1 MRAAPAARSER
12 KETNMAIK
20 LFDRITTLLKADAH
34 GVIESLE
41 ERSLLL
47 KQYVREAEI
56 ELNQKHAR
64 LEAVRADEKR
74 LQDRLARQEDEMRS
88 LDEDIT
94 LALAGG
100 KDDLARFAIRR
111 LIPRRNE
118 VTALR
123 AQIEQRS
130 AEARVLAERL
140 AAQQAQFESLRT
152 RVRAEL
158 ARESEPSVDAAGPC
172 DAVVADEEV
181 EIELMRRHQCMG
193 GGK

>member
-1 MRAAPAARSER
+1 
-12 KETNMAIK
+12 MAIK
-20 LFDRITTLLKADAH
+20 LFDRITLLLKADAH

-56 ELNQKHAR
+56 ELNQKRAR
-64 LEAVRADEKR
+64 LEAVREDEKR
-74 LQDRLARQEDEMRS
+74 LRDALVRHEDEIRS
-88 LDEDIT
+88 LDEDIA

-130 AEARVLAERL
+130 AEGQSLAERV
-140 AAQQAQFESLRT
+140 AAQQAQFDSLRT

-158 ARESEPSVDAAGPC
+158 ARESEVGAASPWPC
-172 DAVVADEEV
+172 EAVVADEEV
-181 EIELMRRHQCMG
+181 EIELMRRRHSVG
-193 GGK
+193 GGQ

>member
-1 MRAAPAARSER
+1 MTMRLFER
-12 KETNMAIK
+12 IA
-20 LFDRITTLLKADAH
+20 TLLKADAH

-56 ELNQKHAR
+56 ELNQKRAR
-64 LEAVRADEKR
+64 LEAVRDDEKR
-74 LQDRLARQEDEMRS
+74 LGEAFARGADEIRS
-88 LDEDIT
+88 LDEDIA

-118 VTALR
+118 AKALR

-130 AEARVLAERL
+130 AEGQALADRL
-140 AAQQAQFESLRT
+140 AAQQAQFDALRV

-158 ARESEPSVDAAGPC
+158 ARETEASAAFPWPC
-172 DAVVADEEV
+172 EAAVADEEV
-181 EIELMRRHQCMG
+181 ELELMRRRQPEG
-193 GGK
+193 GTP

>member
-1 MRAAPAARSER
+1 
-12 KETNMAIK
+12 MAIK

-56 ELNQKHAR
+56 ELNQKCAR
-64 LEAVRADEKR
+64 LEAVREDEKR
-74 LQDRLARQEDEMRS
+74 LREQLTRQEDEVRS
-88 LDEDIT
+88 LDEDIA

-111 LIPRRNE
+111 LIPRRNALA
-118 VTALR
+118 ALR
-123 AQIEQRS
+123 AQIEQRH
-130 AEARVLAERL
+130 AEEQALADRV
-140 AAQQAQFESLRT
+140 AAQQAQFDSLRA

-158 ARESEPSVDAAGPC
+158 ARTRDVSPPAMWPC
-172 DAVVADEEV
+172 DAGVADEEV
-181 EIELMRRHQCMG
+181 EIELMRRRQSAG
-193 GGK
+193 GEQ

>member
-1 MRAAPAARSER
+1 
-12 KETNMAIK
+12 MAIK
-20 LFDRITTLLKADAH
+20 LFDRLTTLLKADAH

-56 ELNQKHAR
+56 ELNQKCAR
-64 LEAVRADEKR
+64 LEAVREDEKR
-74 LQDRLARQEDEMRS
+74 LREQLARQEEEVRS
-88 LDEDIT
+88 LDEDIA

-100 KDDLARFAIRR
+100 KEDLARFAIRR
-111 LIPRRNE
+111 LLPQRNE

-130 AEARVLAERL
+130 AEGQALADRV
-140 AAQQAQFESLRT
+140 AAQQAQFDSLRT

-158 ARESEPSVDAAGPC
+158 ARAPEARPSAIWPC
-172 DAVVADEEV
+172 DTVVADEEV
-181 EIELMRRHQCMG
+181 EIELMRRRRSAG
-193 GGK
+193 GGQ

>member
-1 MRAAPAARSER
+1 
-12 KETNMAIK
+12 MALR
-20 LFDRITTLLKADAH
+20 LFDRIGLLLKADAH

-56 ELNQKHAR
+56 ELNQKAAR
-64 LEAVRADEKR
+64 LEAVREDEKR
-74 LQDRLARQEDEMRS
+74 LRETLARIADEMRA
-88 LDEDIT
+88 LDEDVT

-111 LIPRRNE
+111 LLPRRNE
-118 VTALR
+118 AAAVR

-130 AEARVLAERL
+130 AEAESLAERV
-140 AAQQAQFESLRT
+140 AAQQAQFDSLRV

-158 ARESEPSVDAAGPC
+158 ARESCAGAPFPWPGDAAI
-172 DAVVADEEV
+172 ADEEV
-181 EIELMRRHQCMG
+181 ELELMRRRQNERG
-193 GGK
+193 DA

>member
-1 MRAAPAARSER
+1 
-12 KETNMAIK
+12 MAIK
-20 LFDRITTLLKADAH
+20 LFDRITLLLKADVH

-56 ELNQKHAR
+56 GLNQKRAR
-64 LEAVRADEKR
+64 LEAVREDEKR
-74 LQDRLARQEDEMRS
+74 LRYALVRHQDEIRS
-88 LDEDIT
+88 LDEDIA

-123 AQIEQRS
+123 AQLEQRS
-130 AEARVLAERL
+130 AEGQTLAERV
-140 AAQQAQFESLRT
+140 AAQQAQFDSLRT
-152 RVRAEL
+152 HVRAEL
-158 ARESEPSVDAAGPC
+158 ARESEAGAAAPWPC
-172 DAVVADEEV
+172 EAVVADEEV
-181 EIELMRRHQCMG
+181 EIELMRRRHSVG
-193 GGK
+193 GAQ